1 MNFVSR
7 QLWALLATAL
17 LAGCATAGQSNL
29 PTGDAAYAVVP
40 PADYAAPPTAYRIRA
55 GDELQVR
62 VFQEP
67 DLSVEKL
74 KVDEVGRVQLPL
86 VGDMIAVDKTTADL
100 AAEITMRLGT
110 RYIRNPSV
118 VVNLASSR
126 AQTVAVEGQV
136 GKPGVYEVGTQ
147 STLLSALAQA
157 ESPTKTAK
165 LDEVVVFRTVNGRRM
180 GARFDLDAIRNGRAA
195 DPQLIGGDV
204 VVVGFDAVKGAFRD
218 FLTAAPLLYVFNY
231 F

>member
-1 MNFVSR
+1 MNCFSR
-7 QLWALLATAL
+7 QICALAAIAL
-17 LAGCATAGQSNL
+17 LAGCASGGKNNL

-40 PADYAAPPTAYRIRA
+40 QADYAALPTAYRIRP

-67 DLSVEKL
+67 DLSVDKL

-86 VGDMIAVDKTTADL
+86 VGDMIAADKTTADL

-118 VVNLASSR
+118 VVNLILSR

-136 GKPGVYEVGTQ
+136 GHPGVYEVGTQ

-157 ESPTKTAK
+157 QSPTKTAK

-180 GARFDLDAIRNGRAA
+180 GARFDLGAIRNGRAA

-218 FLTAAPLLYVFNY
+218 FLVAAPLLYVFSY